1 MMNSGDALQLAELL
15 CSRICHDLSGPVGAA
30 AAGAEL
36 VADSG
41 GDPETLELV
50 STSAAAASAR
60 LTFLRSAFGFSSQ
73 PQRTQSLRGTV
84 ERYFGSM
91 SQAGVSPLSLEWNID
106 AAELSADVSRLV
118 LNMVMTAR
126 DALPRG
132 GTVSVECHQLNDD
145 RKICVRASGA
155 GARLADEAFSVLVDD
170 AIATGPRGAQA
181 QLLKILSDRLG
192 HRLMTDLDESMVS
205 LTVG

>member
-1 MMNSGDALQLAELL
+1 MMNSGDPLQLAELL

-60 LTFLRSAFGFSSQ
+60 LTFLRSAFGYSSQ

-91 SQAGVSPLSLEWNID
+91 SQAGVSPLALDWKIIE
-106 AAELSADVSRLV
+106 AELSADVSRLV

-132 GTVSVECHQLNDD
+132 GTVSVESVVLGETWKLNVVA
-145 RKICVRASGA
+145 KGE
-155 GARLADEAFSVLVDD
+155 GARLAEEAHDVLIDD

-181 QLLKILSDRLG
+181 QLLKILSDRQGYGLQTNTSEG
-192 HRLMTDLDESMVS
+192 MIT